1 MNKIILYPNK
11 ILRKKSEEVGEVNE
25 EIRILAGE
33 MVEIMVKED
42 GIGLAAPQVGIL
54 KRIIVVM
61 MEKGPETFVNPRI
74 IVKSKETEIME
85 EGCLCLPG
93 VFLKIKRAKK
103 VEVEALNLQGEK
115 VRMKTE
121 GLTARIFQ
129 HEIDHLEGIL
139 FIDRASLWQKIKLK
153 IWT

>member
-11 ILRKKSEEVGEVNE
+11 ILRKKSEEVGEEIDE
-25 EIRILAGE
+25 EIRNLARE

-93 VFLKIKRAKK
+93 VFLKIKRAKMI
-103 VEVEALNLQGEK
+103 EVEALNLQGEK

-121 GLTARIFQ
+121 GLVARIFQ
-129 HEIDHLEGIL
+129 HEADHLDGIL
-139 FIDRASLWQKIKLK
+139 FVDRASFWQKIKLK
-153 IWT
+153 L

>member
-93 VFLKIKRAKK
+93 VFLKIKRAKMI
-103 VEVEALNLQGEK
+103 EVEALNLQGEK

-121 GLTARIFQ
+121 GLVARIFQ
-129 HEIDHLEGIL
+129 HEADHLDGIL
-139 FIDRASLWQKIKLK
+139 FVDRASFWQKIKLK
-153 IWT
+153 L